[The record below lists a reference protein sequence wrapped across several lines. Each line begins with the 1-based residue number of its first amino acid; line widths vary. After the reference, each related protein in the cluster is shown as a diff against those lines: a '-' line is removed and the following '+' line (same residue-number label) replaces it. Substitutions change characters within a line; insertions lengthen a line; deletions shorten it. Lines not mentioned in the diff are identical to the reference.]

1 MTVTCHIFTK
11 KQKKCSRFCLPDI
24 MIDDD
29 DDDDDDELLLRR
41 GEGWWRFDI
50 LTTLGRE
57 IWLLKF
63 RRKQLYIFDF
73 FTEERERKQ
82 ENLFFFLLIYLL
94 LLLINYNYHLYIC
107 PNFF

>member
-50 LTTLGRE
+50 LTTWVAKYG
-57 IWLLKF
+57 
-63 RRKQLYIFDF
+63 
-73 FTEERERKQ
+73 
-82 ENLFFFLLIYLL
+82 
-94 LLLINYNYHLYIC
+94 C
-107 PNFF
+107 